1 MGKAGR
7 LGVADLS
14 PDTTI
19 QILLMTQKSWTT
31 TASKD
36 GISETKRL
44 HPEIAEFAVQILKR
58 DLKFIKRSGIKC
70 FKRRPYKELHEI
82 DMFLKEAEARGK
94 ALDLPIVGVAVFNLG
109 LDINARIPL
118 TTEQWEKE
126 RDILTARP
134 GSDKGFKP

>member
-1 MGKAGR
+1 
-7 LGVADLS
+7 
-14 PDTTI
+14 
-19 QILLMTQKSWTT
+19 MTQKSWTT

-58 DLKFIKRSGIKC
+58 DLKFIKRLGIKC

-94 ALDLPIVGVAVFNLG
+94 TLDLPIVGVAVFNLG

-118 TTEQWEKE
+118 TTEQWEKK
-126 RDILTARP
+126 RDIFTARP
-134 GSDKGFKP
+134 GSNKGFKP